1 MWLQFI
7 ASYKAVSFL
16 EPATGIHFKKR
27 FVVLHLSVTP
37 TAVMW
42 LTKEIVWH
50 LLNYWCTECDWLTCC
65 WPATTTG
72 MHLVWKVPPTNTL
85 AHTSSGYLGGTPAI
99 INLIVWWEK
108 EDKEEGKK
116 MNIWIQKVAS
126 SLQCIKEKYVLFS
139 RCGLFHSA
147 CNVIGD

>member
-16 EPATGIHFKKR
+16 ERATGIHFKKR

-116 MNIWIQKVAS
+116 WIFEYKK
-126 SLQCIKEKYVLFS
+126 LPPPFS
-139 RCGLFHSA
+139 VSKKNMYFSPGVGYFTLL
-147 CNVIGD
+147 VTW